1 MAEQGDVEDLVL
13 SGVHASYGGADILR
27 GIDLQ
32 VPTGELT
39 TIIGPNGAGKS
50 TLLKAI
56 FGMVRVTS
64 GRIRYHGQD
73 LLRLPAKRLIALGL
87 AFVPQG
93 RCNFAGMTVEENL
106 EMGAF
111 TLTKQSARRAIV
123 DIYSQFP
130 MLAQARERQ
139 AGTLSGGQQQL
150 LEMAMAL
157 VVSPRLLLLDEPSLG
172 LAPVTLGEVLNPVR
186 SVADSGVT
194 VVMVE
199 QNARQALERS
209 DRGVVLEMGRKALE
223 GPGKELLASP
233 RLAEL
238 YLGGTI
244 ETTSGQP

>member
-1 MAEQGDVEDLVL
+1 VAEQGTAEDLVV
-13 SGVHASYGGADILR
+13 SGLHAGYGGADILR

-32 VPTGELT
+32 VPSGQLT

-64 GRIRYHGQD
+64 GCLQYHGHD
-73 LLRLPAKRLIALGL
+73 LLGLPAKRLIGLGL

-93 RCNFAGMTVEENL
+93 RCNFGGMTVEENL

-111 TLTKQSARRAIV
+111 TLTKQKARKSIV

-130 MLAQARERQ
+130 LLDQARERQ
-139 AGTLSGGQQQL
+139 AGTLSGGQQQI

-157 VVSPRLLLLDEPSLG
+157 VASPRLLLLDEPSLG
-172 LAPVTLGEVLNPVR
+172 LAPATLGEVLNTVR
-186 SVADSGVT
+186 AVVDSGVT

-233 RLAEL
+233 RLADL

-244 ETTSGQP
+244 EPPAEHS